1 MFIYSVRAS
10 SVRFFAILALTV
22 TVLVVILGLGGRD
35 AVFASSDGEAGYNYS
50 GAEEKEGR
58 VAFLSQF
65 GIEVNSE
72 SEAEESFTMPEDFD
86 RVMLGYNELQKL
98 QGLDLSKYE
107 KKKVTR
113 FTYEVTNCSEADG
126 VVFANLLVYRGRV
139 IGCDYSTADPEG
151 FVKPLTDFPEKAG
164 I

>member
-35 AVFASSDGEAGYNYS
+35 AVFASGNGDGNYS
-50 GAEEKEGR
+50 FSNADGKDGR
-58 VAFLSQF
+58 IAFLAQF
-65 GIEVNSE
+65 GIEVQADSE
-72 SEAEESFTMPEDFD
+72 REEDFTMPEDFD

-113 FTYEVTNCSEADG
+113 YTYEITNYKEYDG
-126 VVFANLLVYRGRV
+126 TVYANLLVYRGRV
-139 IGCDYSTADPEG
+139 IGCDYSTADPTG

>member
-1 MFIYSVRAS
+1 MFIYSIRAS

-35 AVFASSDGEAGYNYS
+35 AVFASGTGALGYRYDGADD
-50 GAEEKEGR
+50 KDGR
-58 VAFLSQF
+58 IAFLAQF

-72 SEAEESFTMPEDFD
+72 SESEEAFTMPEDFD
-86 RVMLGYNELQKL
+86 RVILGYNELQKA

-113 FTYEVTNCSEADG
+113 YSYEVTNCQEGDG
-126 VVFANLLVYRGRV
+126 AAIANLIVYRGRV
-139 IGCDYSTADPEG
+139 IACDYSSADPSG
-151 FVKPLTDFPEKAG
+151 FVKPLTDFRG
-164 I
+164 DRL